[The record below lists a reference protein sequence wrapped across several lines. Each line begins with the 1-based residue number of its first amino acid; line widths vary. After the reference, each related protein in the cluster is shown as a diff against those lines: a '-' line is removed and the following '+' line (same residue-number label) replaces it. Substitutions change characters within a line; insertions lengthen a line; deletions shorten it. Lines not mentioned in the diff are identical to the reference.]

1 MKKFILLLMLL
12 LLIPLTAS
20 AAENHDPEGY
30 MGYPWKTDLEVVT
43 KEKVLQLVTENDSEK
58 IYFSE
63 TDSSSNIYH
72 FYIFSEDKLTS
83 GVLQFKQKSD
93 YIEGTQVLINQFGKP
108 QREDQEKGYQGWF
121 LGSTVIIATAHTEMP
136 SISFF
141 FQSDNSNPTP

>member
-1 MKKFILLLMLL
+1 MLLVLL
-12 LLIPLTAS
+12 LLVPLTAA
-20 AAENHDPEGY
+20 AAEDRDPRGY
-30 MGYPWKTDLEVVT
+30 MGYPWKTDMEVVT
-43 KEKVLQLVTENDSEK
+43 KEKVLQLVTENNSEK

-83 GVLQFKQKSD
+83 GVLQFKQMSD
-93 YIEGTQVLINQFGKP
+93 YNEGVRTLTNQFGKA

-121 LGSTVIIATAHTEMP
+121 FGSTIIIATAHTEMP

-141 FQSDNSNPTP
+141 FQDDNLTPTP